1 MLILFNLVL
10 GVDELLLGG
19 EEVIFGGDVELVELL
34 VLVLGDS
41 A

>member
-19 EEVIFGGDVELVELL
+19 EEVVFGGDVELVELL